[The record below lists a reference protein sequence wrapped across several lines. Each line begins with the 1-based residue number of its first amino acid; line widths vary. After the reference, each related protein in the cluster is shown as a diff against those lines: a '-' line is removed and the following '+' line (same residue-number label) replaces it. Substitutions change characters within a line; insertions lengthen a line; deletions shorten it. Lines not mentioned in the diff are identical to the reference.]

1 MRPENF
7 EIFTVSKVSGR
18 KLSYANAR
26 VRACL
31 TRARALAEKGSPT
44 SLWGEKR
51 PWGALATV
59 STTVKHNG
67 EPHRGT
73 TREPP
78 WQTKKKSIKPKRKQ
92 NKRSQFILKLKS
104 FILNNIFQQS
114 LSRHSVDHFKI
125 IAMIFG
131 HMFPM
136 SFFEKNVAK
145 QRFLSVKSFYH
156 RF

>member
-1 MRPENF
+1 MRPETF

-26 VRACL
+26 WRKK
-31 TRARALAEKGSPT
+31 ESPT

>member
-1 MRPENF
+1 MIICLPKPSRYLPSPRF
-7 EIFTVSKVSGR
+7 R
-18 KLSYANAR
+18 DANW
-26 VRACL
+26 VTL
-31 TRARALAEKGSPT
+31 TRARGGGKRKSHQSLGGETSLGSPRD
-44 SLWGEKR
+44 SKHYGE
-51 PWGALATV
+51 TQ
-59 STTVKHNG
+59 
-67 EPHRGT
+67 RGT
-73 TREPP
+73 TPGNHKG
-78 WQTKKKSIKPKRKQ
+78 TTVAKKKSIKPKRKQ

>member
-1 MRPENF
+1 MIICVPKPWRFLPSPRF
-7 EIFTVSKVSGR
+7 RDAKFLRGPRDSKHD
-18 KLSYANAR
+18 
-26 VRACL
+26 
-31 TRARALAEKGSPT
+31 
-44 SLWGEKR
+44 GE
-51 PWGALATV
+51 TQ
-59 STTVKHNG
+59 
-67 EPHRGT
+67 RGT
-73 TREPP
+73 TREPQGSHRGEP
-78 WQTKKKSIKPKRKQ
+78 KKKSMKRKRKQ

-114 LSRHSVDHFKI
+114 LSRHSVDHFKT

-136 SFFEKNVAK
+136 FFLKNVAK